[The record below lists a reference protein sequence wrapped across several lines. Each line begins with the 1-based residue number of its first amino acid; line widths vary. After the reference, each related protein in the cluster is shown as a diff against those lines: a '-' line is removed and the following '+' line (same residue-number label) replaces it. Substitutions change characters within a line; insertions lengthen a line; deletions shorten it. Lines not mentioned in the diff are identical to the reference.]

1 MIPSE
6 PRDVVS
12 RRYDAG
18 AATAARLIGQSL
30 SRIDAP
36 DKATGAALYTDDLR
50 LPGMLHGRL
59 LRSPHPHARILD
71 VDVSRAAALR
81 GVKCIITGRDIPQ
94 VKFGNWRLMPETQD
108 QYALCVD
115 KVRYIGDEVA
125 AVVAVDVDTAEE
137 ALSLIRVDYEP
148 LPAVFDVESSLA
160 PGAPRLHE
168 ELADNVSVNR
178 RIEYGDPE
186 RDLASADLVLDNVFT
201 VHAVNH
207 AYLEPCSALAVYEP
221 GGRFTVWSSTQVP
234 YILQCML
241 ALTLGVREND
251 VRVIKPAV
259 GGGFGGKMELRAWE
273 FCAAFA
279 ARETGRP
286 VKFTLTREEELA
298 YGRRRH
304 PMTIHSRVG
313 FRKDGTLVAKDLE
326 ILLDG
331 GAYNAMG
338 PTATFLSGNF
348 GAMLYRYPSYRYW
361 GRHVYTNKPPASAMR
376 GFGAPQSL
384 FVSESQMNMAA
395 EQLGIDPIHI
405 RIKNAMR
412 PGDVIPDVATI
423 SSCGFIESLEKAAEI
438 SGWYEKRKTYRR
450 ESYRSEPAGI
460 GDRRLARGI
469 GVGCYS
475 FISGGV
481 FNWFNT
487 QYPFSAAEVRA
498 FADGTVHLLTMAA
511 DIGQGS
517 DSVLA
522 QILAE
527 ELGLNPGD
535 IRVTAADTAMTPQ
548 ADLGSWGSRVTLMAG
563 NAVLDAARKIKQEL
577 FGALSAR
584 FGLNVI
590 YDLECRD
597 GRVQVKG
604 RPERGLA
611 FGEAVA
617 MIQKLRRGEP
627 LIARGYYTPRGKGL
641 VTPAFSF
648 GTQVA
653 EVEVDLDTGQ
663 VRVDR
668 MWTAHDCGVPLN
680 PAGVEG
686 QLEGSIHMGLGYALS
701 EQFVME
707 EGRTLNTTFLDYK
720 IPATL
725 DMPSGESVTI
735 ETYEPE
741 GPFGAKEAGEGLVS
755 PTAPAIAEA
764 VHHATG
770 YRCLD
775 LPITPEKIL
784 AGLDDQETAAEQLRL
799 KGDLA

>member
-1 MIPSE
+1 MTPVE

-12 RRYDAG
+12 RRYDAD
-18 AATAARLIGQSL
+18 AATEPTLIGMDL
-30 SRIDAP
+30 PRIDAP
-36 DKATGAALYTDDLR
+36 GKADGSALYTDDLR
-50 LPGMLHGRL
+50 VPGMLHGRL
-59 LRSPHPHARILD
+59 LRSPHPHARIVD
-71 VDVSRAAALR
+71 IDVSRAAGLR
-81 GVKCIITGRDIPQ
+81 GVKCVITGRDIPQ
-94 VKFGNWRLMPETQD
+94 VRFGNWRLMPDTQD

-115 KVRYIGDEVA
+115 KVRYVGDEVA
-125 AVVAVDVDTAEE
+125 AVVAVDVQTAEE
-137 ALSLIRVDYEP
+137 ALSLVKVEYEP
-148 LPAVFDVESSLA
+148 LPAVFDVLSSLA
-160 PGAPRLHE
+160 AGAPLLHE

-186 RDLASADLVLDNVFT
+186 RDLAESDLVLDNTFT
-201 VHAVNH
+201 VHAVSH
-207 AYLEPCSALAVYEP
+207 AYLEPCSALACYEP

-241 ALTLGVREND
+241 AATLGVREND

-286 VKFTLTREEELA
+286 VRFTLSREEELA

-304 PMTIHSRVG
+304 GMTIHSRVG

-395 EQLGIDPIHI
+395 EQLGLDPIEI

-412 PGDVIPDVATI
+412 TGDVIPDVATI

-438 SGWYEKRKTYRR
+438 SGWYEKRRVFLQEEETPQAVDT
-450 ESYRSEPAGI
+450 PATSDRVVPEGTAPEDQ
-460 GDRRLARGI
+460 GGFQQAAGAVGARRLARGL

-487 QYPFSAAEVRA
+487 QYPFSAAEIRA

-517 DSVLA
+517 DSVLV

-527 ELGLNPGD
+527 ELGLNPAD
-535 IRVTAADTAMTPQ
+535 IRLTAADTAMTPQ
-548 ADLGSWGSRVTLMAG
+548 ADLGTWGSRVTLMAG
-563 NAVLDAARKIKQEL
+563 NAVLDAARKIKEEL

-604 RPERGLA
+604 RPDRGLA

-617 MIQKLRRGEP
+617 MIQKSRRGQP

-663 VRVDR
+663 VSVEK
-668 MWTAHDCGVPLN
+668 MWTAHD
-680 PAGVEG
+680 
-686 QLEGSIHMGLGYALS
+686 
-701 EQFVME
+701 
-707 EGRTLNTTFLDYK
+707 
-720 IPATL
+720 
-725 DMPSGESVTI
+725 
-735 ETYEPE
+735 
-741 GPFGAKEAGEGLVS
+741 
-755 PTAPAIAEA
+755 
-764 VHHATG
+764 
-770 YRCLD
+770 
-775 LPITPEKIL
+775 
-784 AGLDDQETAAEQLRL
+784 
-799 KGDLA
+799 